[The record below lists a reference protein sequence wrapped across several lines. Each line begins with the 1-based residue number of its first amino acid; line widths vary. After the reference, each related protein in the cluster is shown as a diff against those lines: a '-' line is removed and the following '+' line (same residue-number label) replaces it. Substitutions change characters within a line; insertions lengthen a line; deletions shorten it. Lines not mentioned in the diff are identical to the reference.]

1 MIVGKRSPFAIYV
14 FGLLCLAI
22 LEGCSIKFNLT
33 GGTVDP
39 RLQSLSVE
47 TFGNEAPIVVP
58 FLAIEVTNQLQ
69 DRFLSQSRLSLTT
82 GDADVQIRGRITNY
96 AITPVAIS
104 TSSSST
110 QERFTAAQNRLTI
123 SISVNFENTI
133 DENESW
139 EQSFSG
145 FVDFNSELEFS
156 SLERD
161 LVDEILEQLT
171 QDVFNKS
178 IGKW

>member
-1 MIVGKRSPFAIYV
+1 MIKNYRIPYV
-14 FGLLCLAI
+14 FFLLSIGI
-22 LEGCSIKFNLT
+22 LSGCSVKFNLT

-39 RLQSLSVE
+39 RLQTLSVE

-82 GDADVQIRGRITNY
+82 GDADVQISGRITNY

-104 TSSSST
+104 ASSDPN
-110 QERFTAAQNRLTI
+110 QERFTASQNRLTI
-123 SISVNFENTI
+123 AISVKFDNTI
-133 DENESW
+133 DPNESW

-145 FVDFNSELEFS
+145 FVDFNSELDFAS
-156 SLERD
+156 IERD
-161 LVDEILEQLT
+161 RVDEILEQLT

>member
-1 MIVGKRSPFAIYV
+1 MILVRKDLFSYLFV
-14 FGLLCLAI
+14 GLLLVV
-22 LEGCSIKFNLT
+22 LLSGCSIKFNLT

-39 RLQSLSVE
+39 RLQTLSVE

-82 GDADVQIRGRITNY
+82 GDADVRISGRITNY

-110 QERFTAAQNRLTI
+110 QERFTAAQNRLSI
-123 SISVNFENTI
+123 SISVKFENTV
-133 DENESW
+133 DDNESW